1 LGCSGEVGKRE
12 STWRFEPYQ
21 SPNKQTKQPTAKL
34 CFATNSLI
42 SSGSRAGRNIAR
54 LVRHCGTLV
63 VLRKIDT
70 RMRRSFSNFQVVK
83 NFVAASTAPL
93 KPKTLRMAEQLVEGN
108 RTALSRA
115 ITLIESTRE
124 KDKEQAEAL
133 LDHALALR
141 RSQSS
146 SDINNRDHITGFR
159 LGIAGPPGAGK
170 STFVEALGG
179 YLTGLGVSPYK
190 HARKYTHPHA
200 RIHTLFA

>member
-1 LGCSGEVGKRE
+1 MAILQTTNSKNKRG
-12 STWRFEPYQ
+12 
-21 SPNKQTKQPTAKL
+21 
-34 CFATNSLI
+34 ATNVVVVGREPDET
-42 SSGSRAGRNIAR
+42 SSCSSTCSST
-54 LVRHCGTLV
+54 VCGTLITALV
-63 VLRKIDT
+63 DIE

-83 NFVAASTAPL
+83 NFVAAPTASL

-146 SDINNRDHITGFR
+146 SDIKNRDHVTGFR

-179 YLTGLGVSPYK
+179 YLTDLGVSPCE
-190 HARKYTHPHA
+190 HARKYIDPCACT
-200 RIHTLFA
+200 HTLFA